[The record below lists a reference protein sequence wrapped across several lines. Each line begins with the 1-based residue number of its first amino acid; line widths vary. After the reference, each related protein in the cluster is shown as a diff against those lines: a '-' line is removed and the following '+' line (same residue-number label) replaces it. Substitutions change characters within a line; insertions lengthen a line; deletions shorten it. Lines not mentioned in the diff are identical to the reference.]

1 MNLTPRDALENIASE
16 FYTPGNATKFS
27 IWDQYVAL
35 VFCHIAGAESLREIE
50 DGLYSALGGLQHAGG
65 TKAMKRTTLAYAN
78 SKRDYHIFE
87 KFYLYLVDYF
97 ASSFQLQFQKRY
109 KKPTYAID
117 STTITLC
124 MKLFRS

>member
-1 MNLTPRDALENIASE
+1 MKTATTTLFAQLMNLTPRDALENIASE

-65 TKAMKRTTLAYAN
+65 AKAMKRTTLAYAN

-87 KFYLYLVDYF
+87 VLSVPRGPL
-97 ASSFQLQFQKRY
+97 LQIVSAEAREEVQEADLRH
-109 KKPTYAID
+109 
-117 STTITLC
+117 
-124 MKLFRS
+124 